1 MTTQHSIRTASSS
14 GEHALARWEQKRW
27 MRFVTL
33 LSSFPM
39 RIDGSTGVKGT
50 SLAQM
55 RRHKDMV
62 DGGIQQFRVSLVQVL
77 GHRSHHGEK
86 RRRLLLPAQV
96 PDVLQ
101 HGRVRLRLCL
111 FGVWH
116 FQQKRMCLSGGM
128 GCVVLPIHQAWC
140 TS

>member
-1 MTTQHSIRTASSS
+1 
-14 GEHALARWEQKRW
+14 
-27 MRFVTL
+27 
-33 LSSFPM
+33 M
-39 RIDGSTGVKGT
+39 RIDGSSGVKGT
-50 SLAQM
+50 SPAQM

-62 DGGIQQFRVSLVQVL
+62 DGGIQQFRVSLVEVL

-101 HGRVRLRLCL
+101 HGRVRLGLCL

-128 GCVVLPIHQAWC
+128 EWGCVILSSGMVCEL
-140 TS
+140 S